1 MVFPISHI
9 FIPLIPSKTSSFFF
23 FKIPFPPTGTI
34 FYLKKYIYF
43 QEKKRL
49 KEWSVKE
56 WGWGEGKEGPSRKRL
71 VTGYFPS
78 GSTLHWHRHLK

>member
-34 FYLKKYIYF
+34 FYLKIYIYF
-43 QEKKRL
+43 QEKKKAKRM
-49 KEWSVKE
+49 E
-56 WGWGEGKEGPSRKRL
+56 RKGVGVGR
-71 VTGYFPS
+71 
-78 GSTLHWHRHLK
+78 R